1 MRRPIQIRISMP
13 RDGSTVGRAYL
24 IQSIIEEILAGRLQ
38 PRTQMPSTRMMAEHF
53 QINRKTVVASYEE
66 LVAQGWLESH
76 SKRGTFVSS
85 HLPVSVGLSPAARST
100 RQPKASHTSSALKLY
115 GAPLVWPKQ
124 QLDGTINFDDGV
136 PDTRLIPYGA
146 LSRAFRHSL
155 IATTRHQLL
164 GYGDPRGAEAL
175 RLALSEMLNA
185 ERGLATGPDGIC
197 IARGSQMGIFLLAR
211 VLVRQGDGVAFER
224 ISYGPARKAF
234 EACGARLHHVDQDE
248 QGLIPDSLEK
258 LCRKH
263 SIKAIYVTPHHQFP
277 TTVMMPAQRRLR
289 LLELAEQFGF
299 AIVEDDYDHEFH
311 FDRQPMLP
319 MAAFDRYH
327 KVIYVGSL
335 SKVLAPGLRIGYVVA
350 SPDIINRCA
359 NEIMLLDRQGSM
371 VTELAVAELIS
382 TGELRRLIWRAMRVY
397 VNRRQAMADALA
409 TQLSEWTD
417 FTLPVGGLAF
427 WLRLMSPIDPDVLAS
442 HALACGVRV
451 LSSSQFGHGSNLSK
465 GFRLGFGSIDEA
477 TIYKGIQR
485 FRKAF
490 ITVAKAN

>member
-13 RDGSTVGRAYL
+13 PDGSTVGRAYL

-85 HLPVSVGLSPAARST
+85 HLPVSIGLPPTATDT
-100 RQPKASHTSSALKLY
+100 RQPASRTSSALKLY
-115 GAPLVWPKQ
+115 GAPFMWPKQ
-124 QLDGTINFDDGV
+124 QEEGTINFDDGV
-136 PDTRLIPYGA
+136 PDTRLIPYEA

-197 IARGSQMGIFLLAR
+197 IARGSQMGIFLVAR

-224 ISYGPARKAF
+224 LSYGPARKAF
-234 EACGARLHHVDQDE
+234 EACGAKLHHVDQDE

-319 MAAFDRYH
+319 IAAFDRYH

-397 VNRRQAMADALA
+397 INRRQAMADALA
-409 TQLSEWTD
+409 TQLSEWTN

-427 WLRLMSPIDPDVLAS
+427 WLRLISPIDPDVLAS

-465 GFRLGFGSIDEA
+465 GFRLGFGSNDEA
-477 TIYKGIQR
+477 TIYKGVQR